1 MKIVVGITGASG
13 AIYGWRLIHA
23 LKAAGCEVHAVVT
36 EHGWQVLQH
45 ECGVDAASLA
55 AAVDYLYD
63 INNMGAAIASGSFRT
78 DAMVIVPCS
87 MRTLGGVANGIASNL
102 LIRAADVALK
112 ENRMLVMVPRETP
125 VNVIHLTNML
135 KLAQIGVKIMP
146 ASPGFYHRPQ
156 HLDALIDMLVGKI
169 CDMLDVKHNLYRR
182 WSGEE
187 MQAEG

>member
-13 AIYGWRLIHA
+13 AIYGWRLVHA
-23 LKAAGCEVHAVVT
+23 LKNAGCEVHVVVT
-36 EHGWQVLQH
+36 EHGWQVLRH
-45 ECGVDAASLA
+45 ECGIDAAA
-55 AAVDYLYD
+55 MAAVVDQLHD
-63 INNMGAAIASGSFRT
+63 VNNMGAAIASGSFKT

-102 LIRAADVALK
+102 LIRAADVTLK
-112 ENRMLVMVPRETP
+112 ENRMLIMVPRETP
-125 VNVIHLTNML
+125 VNVIHLSNML

-156 HLDALIDMLVGKI
+156 DIDALIDMMVGKI
-169 CDMLDVKHNLYRR
+169 CDMLNVKHDLYQR